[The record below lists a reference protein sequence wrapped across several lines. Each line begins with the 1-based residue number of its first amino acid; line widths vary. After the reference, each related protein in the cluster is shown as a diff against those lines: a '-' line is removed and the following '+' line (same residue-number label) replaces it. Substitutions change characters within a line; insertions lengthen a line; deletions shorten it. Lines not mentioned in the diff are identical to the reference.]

1 MIRPAILYGAETLAV
16 KEEQVKKLEVVE
28 VRYLR
33 AIKEVTRREREN
45 EKEETRKELNVA
57 ELREKIL
64 ETRLRWY
71 GHMKRMEGNE
81 FVKLA
86 AEHREEERTT
96 EEAAD
101 GLCA

>member
-1 MIRPAILYGAETLAV
+1 
-16 KEEQVKKLEVVE
+16 
-28 VRYLR
+28 
-33 AIKEVTRREREN
+33 
-45 EKEETRKELNVA
+45 LNVA